1 MIIRS
6 LQRQNETV
14 ELHSDE
20 QRERVHVLEQG
31 TDMITAL
38 NGVGEKGEK
47 LVWKILQNCLAK
59 VLGSLN

>member
-1 MIIRS
+1 
-6 LQRQNETV
+6 
-14 ELHSDE
+14 
-20 QRERVHVLEQG
+20 
-31 TDMITAL
+31 MITAL